1 MLFRPNHI
9 ELIKQRIKTE
19 SRRAWKGKPKV
30 KVGRC
35 YPIMRDYRHKHNPDD
50 GYILI
55 EKLWRQRLGDMSE
68 QEAQAEGGYTLAE
81 YKEVWIDINGSWN
94 SDEVVW
100 VVDLDFKQ
108 NKEVN

>member
-1 MLFRPNHI
+1 
-9 ELIKQRIKTE
+9 
-19 SRRAWKGKPKV
+19 
-30 KVGRC
+30 
-35 YPIMRDYRHKHNPDD
+35 
-50 GYILI
+50 
-55 EKLWRQRLGDMSE
+55 MSE